1 MKNKN
6 MIVIIALALV
16 LVVGMYIYATRDNG
30 KVLIKDEP
38 PVADAAPETPENPS
52 PPETP
57 TTPETPAKP
66 DTTKYPDI
74 AVGELAPDFTLKNLE
89 GEEVSL
95 SDYKGKIVMINFWAT
110 WCTWCDVEMPDM
122 QKLSSENDDLVVLA
136 VDVQEDIRDVKKYIE
151 DGGYDF
157 EVVLDSDGFVNR
169 AYLVNGLP
177 NSYFV
182 DKEGILLGKVGGA
195 INYAQMNEI
204 LENIRKDQ

>member
-6 MIVIIALALV
+6 MLIIILAAVLLV
-16 LVVGMYIYATRDNG
+16 GGLYLFTTRDND
-30 KVLIKDEP
+30 KLLVKEEP
-38 PVADAAPETPENPS
+38 PLVDQ
-52 PPETP
+52 
-57 TTPETPAKP
+57 TPETPSKDVIPARP
-66 DTTKYPDI
+66 ETPKYADI
-74 AVGELAPDFTLKNLE
+74 AVGELAPDFTLKNLS

-95 SDYKGKIVMINFWAT
+95 SDYRGKIVMINFWAT
-110 WCTWCDVEMPDM
+110 WCKWCDIEMPDM

-136 VDVQEDIRDVKKYIE
+136 VDVEEGIEEVKAYIE
-151 DGGYDF
+151 KGGYDF

-169 AYLVNGLP
+169 TYLVNGLP

-182 DKEGILLGKVGGA
+182 DEEGILLGKVGGA

>member
-6 MIVIIALALV
+6 MLIIIVAAV
-16 LVVGMYIYATRDNG
+16 LIVGGLYYFTTRDNG
-30 KVLIKDEP
+30 SLVVKEDP
-38 PVADAAPETPENPS
+38 PVVN
-52 PPETP
+52 ETP
-57 TTPETPAKP
+57 TTPPATDVPATPDAPTTPVKP
-66 DTTKYPDI
+66 QKYPDI
-74 AVGELAPDFTLKNLE
+74 AVGQPAPDFTLKNLA

-136 VDVQEDIRDVKKYIE
+136 VDVEEKLEDVKAYIE
-151 DGGYDF
+151 KGGYDF
-157 EVVLDSDGFVNR
+157 EVVLDSNGDVNKT
-169 AYLVNGLP
+169 YLVNGLP

-195 INYAQMNEI
+195 INFAQMNEI